1 MFRKKVE
8 KTPDI
13 DSLIGENIKIIGKI
27 EGQGNLRIDG
37 VIEGDIDYKGDVIIG
52 EEGKI
57 NGNIICNNISLAGTV
72 NGNITSSAKLILL
85 PTGKLTGDV
94 NIANFVVHENAFE
107 GNCKM
112 LDKDEKIKDF
122 NLKKQ
127 KTQNKIT

>member
-94 NIANFVVHENAFE
+94 NIANFVVHENAFFE

-122 NLKKQ
+122 NLKKAENA
-127 KTQNKIT
+127 K